1 MYENFVTLTGEQQQ
15 QQKFTQ
21 LLIDDITTWRSW
33 NHMISHA
40 NGVPCKNNG
49 RMIHWDARYDITWY
63 HMHVN
68 IADATTTGAWFIES
82 NRSIN
87 LSLIFYPCIQH
98 MWLQTSLSVSK
109 TDCSKFFFPSF
120 STFNSN
126 LVVNH
131 AVYVNTLLTTD
142 LQVRQTPPA
151 EGPCHSHECC
161 IFWHIGRTTF
171 NFTNFSTRVKQ
182 TSARDCSLLL
192 WM

>member
-142 LQVRQTPPA
+142 LHVRQTPSW
-151 EGPCHSHECC
+151 GPMSFSWVLHLLTHWQNNVQLYEFFHQSQ
-161 IFWHIGRTTF
+161 
-171 NFTNFSTRVKQ
+171 TNQCQR
-182 TSARDCSLLL
+182 L
-192 WM
+192 